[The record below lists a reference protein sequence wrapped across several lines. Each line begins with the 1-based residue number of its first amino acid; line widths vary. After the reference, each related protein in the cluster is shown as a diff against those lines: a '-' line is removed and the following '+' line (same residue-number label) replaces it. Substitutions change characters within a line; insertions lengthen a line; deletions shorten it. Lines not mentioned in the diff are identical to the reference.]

1 MMNQSI
7 ILGTFR
13 EIGRSSPTS
22 ATMSKKSSLKLD
34 KRDSFTSMGV
44 FSNNES
50 TN

>member
-22 ATMSKKSSLKLD
+22 AMGSKKSLKLD

-50 TN
+50 NN